1 MYCEIPLL
9 RPPLGPWK
17 SSLNR
22 ESVLLARS
30 EYMTIYYLII
40 IGNNKFKKC
49 FTNVMKLLIYI

>member
-1 MYCEIPLL
+1 MYCEIPLF

-30 EYMTIYYLII
+30 EYMTIYFLII
-40 IGNNKFKKC
+40 TGNNKFKK
-49 FTNVMKLLIYI
+49 NVLLML